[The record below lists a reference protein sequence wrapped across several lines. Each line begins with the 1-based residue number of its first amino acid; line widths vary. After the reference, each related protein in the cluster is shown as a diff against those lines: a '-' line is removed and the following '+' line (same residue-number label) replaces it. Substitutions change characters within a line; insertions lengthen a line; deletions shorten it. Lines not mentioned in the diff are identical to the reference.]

1 MDESILYMLLV
12 YVSRG
17 GSTHGGINLCE
28 RWQGKFKFSSV
39 LGVLGNGV
47 AFKVHSLEIPGSF
60 ELVNVTP
67 VLQLVVV
74 ELGEGWVWEGRV
86 GVYGWGAR
94 HECMKHAHSHSL
106 YSLKVEDRKKD
117 GHT

>member
-1 MDESILYMLLV
+1 MLLV

-86 GVYGWGAR
+86 GVYGWGA
-94 HECMKHAHSHSL
+94 
-106 YSLKVEDRKKD
+106 
-117 GHT
+117 